1 MQRASARC
9 IAGQYTGLAQ
19 KAAEKRISSTDLIA
33 GRTPNLDSWLRYT
46 LPLTYPQRCFDF
58 LAICSGRGR
67 RKGATANASQAFFR
81 RWATRPPR
89 HPQWMGT
96 LLRSVLSLE
105 ASDRTPHDLMRSF
118 MRLAIRKYKRF
129 RGHTKAVWTGC
140 GWLRALKRRNPNL
153 FAHWS
158 GIEPAVG

>member
-1 MQRASARC
+1 
-9 IAGQYTGLAQ
+9 
-19 KAAEKRISSTDLIA
+19 
-33 GRTPNLDSWLRYT
+33 
-46 LPLTYPQRCFDF
+46 
-58 LAICSGRGR
+58 
-67 RKGATANASQAFFR
+67 
-81 RWATRPPR
+81 
-89 HPQWMGT
+89 MGT

-158 GIEPAVG
+158 NLRSDDGSWMNREIHLQLWEGVGLRCPALLAYL